1 MKKYKTVLK
10 DKIFSA
16 DYEINKSKF
25 IATVKQIEDEESAR
39 EFLMTVKKK
48 YYDATHNCSAWIIGV
63 DGNKQKSNDDGEP
76 SGTAGNPIL
85 ETIKKNELVNV
96 IVIVTRYFGG
106 IKLGAGGL
114 IRAYSHC
121 ASLGLNSSK
130 IVTMT
135 PVQKLKITIEYNF
148 LASAENWIR
157 NNNLRLEKIDY
168 AEDVTLN
175 LLLLPEEIEKR
186 LNEITDLTSAN
197 FKSEW
202 SEEILIAVEENR
214 R

>member
-114 IRAYSHC
+114 IRAYSHT
-121 ASLGLNSSK
+121 ASIGLNSSE

-135 PVQKLKITIEYNF
+135 PMQKINFTIDYNF
-148 LASAENWIR
+148 LAVVENWIR
-157 NNNLRLEKIDY
+157 NNNLHVENINY
-168 AEDVTLN
+168 AENVTLK
-175 LLLLPEEIEKR
+175 LFLLPEEIELR
-186 LNEITDLTSAN
+186 LKELTDLTSAK
-197 FKSEW
+197 FKHELE
-202 SEEILIAVEENR
+202 EEILIAR
-214 R
+214 